1 MTAAATG
8 KRLGKVLVRAGLI
21 TDEQL
26 DSALAAAED
35 GRSLTAVLVVE
46 KITTDVKI
54 AQVVAESMGLAFVDL
69 AGYEVDPNAAM
80 LLASDLSRRHHVLP
94 IKIQDDELIVAMA
107 DPANIFAIDDLRIV
121 TGYEIRPVVA
131 TESDLSSAIEKYA
144 SMQTD
149 VEGMVGD
156 VTGSL
161 AAGPNEED
169 EAEAAAGENSAVAK
183 LMNLIITEAIRQGA
197 GDIYIEPQ
205 EHELRVRYRID
216 GVCQEVVRS
225 PKKLHKQLISRVKIS
240 SGMDIA
246 EKRRPQDGR
255 FGVVLD
261 NKAVDFRVAVL
272 PTVQGE
278 MSVIRLLRRDSIMMS
293 LEDLGFLDQP
303 LQRLMDAIT
312 KPYGCILVTGPTG
325 SGKSTT
331 LYAAINK
338 TNDPGTNLI
347 TVEDPVEYRL
357 EGLSQ
362 VQVHERAGLTFA
374 AALRSILRQDP
385 DTVMIGEI
393 RDKET
398 ATIAIE
404 AALTGHLVLSTLHT
418 NDAASAITRL
428 TEMGIEPFLSASAV
442 NCVLAQRLAR
452 RLCGE
457 CKESYTPA
465 EEALQRIGFPYQPGK
480 PPTLYRAKG
489 CKKCNGIGY
498 RGRMGVH
505 EVLTMTENLERMAVE
520 HATSD
525 ELGRQAVAE
534 GMMTLR
540 DDGFSKVALGFTS
553 IEEIMRVVV

>member
-1 MTAAATG
+1 VTAASG
-8 KRLGKVLVRAGLI
+8 KRLGKILVQAGVI
-21 TDEQL
+21 TEEQL
-26 DSALAAAED
+26 DEAFADVEGLSLSQALVQSGLATE
-35 GRSLTAVLVVE
+35 T
-46 KITTDVKI
+46 KI
-54 AQVVAESMGLAFVDL
+54 AQAVASQMGLTFVDIG
-69 AGYEVDPNAAM
+69 AYEIDPNAAT
-80 LLASDLSRRHHVLP
+80 LLAIDLARRYNVLP
-94 IKIQDDELIVAMA
+94 IAIQDQELVVAMS

-121 TGYEIRPVVA
+121 TGYEIRPVVS
-131 TESDLSSAIEKYA
+131 TESDLASAIEKYA

-149 VEGMVGD
+149 VEEMVGD

-161 AAGPNEED
+161 AAGGSTEEE
-169 EAEAAAGENSAVAK
+169 EAEAEAGENSAVAK

-205 EHELRVRYRID
+205 EHDLRVRYRID

-293 LEDLGFLDQP
+293 LENLGFLEQP
-303 LQRLMDAIT
+303 LERLMAAIT

-338 TNDPGTNLI
+338 TNDPKTNLI

-374 AALRSILRQDP
+374 SALRAILRQDP

-418 NDAASAITRL
+418 NDAASALTRL

-452 RLCGE
+452 RLCTDCRE
-457 CKESYTPA
+457 AYTPA
-465 EEALQRIGFPYQPGK
+465 EEALQRIGFPFEPGK

-498 RGRMGVH
+498 KGRMGVH
-505 EVLTMTENLERMAVE
+505 EVLSMTENLERMAVE
-520 HATSD
+520 HATAD

-540 DDGFSKVALGFTS
+540 EDGFAKVANGLTS

>member
-1 MTAAATG
+1 MTAASG
-8 KRLGKVLVRAGLI
+8 KRLGKILVKAGVI
-21 TDEQL
+21 TEAQL
-26 DSALAAAED
+26 DETLADSEGLTLSQALVQA
-35 GRSLTAVLVVE
+35 GV
-46 KITTDVKI
+46 TTETKI
-54 AQVVAESMGLAFVDL
+54 AQAVADQMGLTFVDIG
-69 AGYEVDPNAAM
+69 AYEIDAHAAT
-80 LLASDLSRRHHVLP
+80 LLAMDLARRYNVLP
-94 IKIQDDELIVAMA
+94 IAHQDDELVVAMS

-131 TESDLSSAIEKYA
+131 CESELLQAIEKYA
-144 SMQTD
+144 AMQTD

-161 AAGPNEED
+161 AAGSADDEDADEVGEE
-169 EAEAAAGENSAVAK
+169 SAVAK

-225 PKKLHKQLISRVKIS
+225 PKKLHRQLISRVKIS

-246 EKRRPQDGR
+246 EKRKPQDGR

-261 NKAVDFRVAVL
+261 GKAVDFRVAVL

-293 LEDLGFLDQP
+293 LEDLGFLEQP
-303 LQRLMDAIT
+303 LERLMDALT

-338 TNDPGTNLI
+338 TNDPTTNLI

-418 NDAASAITRL
+418 NDAPGAITRL

-452 RLCGE
+452 RLCPE
-457 CKESYTPA
+457 CKEAYTPT
-465 EEALQRIGFPYQPGK
+465 EEVLQRIRFPYEPGN

-489 CKKCNGIGY
+489 CKRCNSIGY
-498 RGRMGVH
+498 KGRMGIH
-505 EVLTMTENLERMAVE
+505 EVFAMSETLERMAVE
-520 HATSD
+520 HASAD
-525 ELGRQAVAE
+525 DLGRQAVAE
-534 GMMTLR
+534 GMLRLR
-540 DDGFSKVALGFTS
+540 DDGMEKVRMGLTS